1 MAKEGI
7 DLSYNSNDYLSQPL
21 KDMLK
26 GVLNH
31 DGRTSID
38 QLLQAQDWNITTNNT
53 LQDEIKDW
61 NVASNSFL
69 QDEIKDWNVA
79 SNSFLQDEIK
89 DWNVASN
96 SFLQDEIKDW
106 NVASN
111 SFLQD
116 EIKDRHDAQAKLEKE
131 RDNLATEKQR
141 LVRKNKRYK
150 NKLSKARS
158 HIDSQLKRPLQANDF
173 KYPYSVDAT
182 DQTLLAIRKLL

>member
-1 MAKEGI
+1 M
-7 DLSYNSNDYLSQPL
+7 LYL
-21 KDMLK
+21 
-26 GVLNH
+26 
-31 DGRTSID
+31 
-38 QLLQAQDWNITTNNT
+38 QLLQFQFNLSLDNPTEPSIRSSKYYNTTT
-53 LQDEIKDW
+53 KYMVGEEIGWPYK
-61 NVASNSFL
+61 SGYSFL
-69 QDEIKDWNVA
+69 QDMLNNVQDNDREA
-79 SNSFLQDEIK
+79 ESTPTIHQSRSDIIPIVDQWPHIQDGNSLTNNI
-89 DWNVASN
+89 
-96 SFLQDEIKDW
+96 
-106 NVASN
+106 
-111 SFLQD
+111 LQD

>member
-53 LQDEIKDW
+53 
-61 NVASNSFL
+61 L